1 MTVGMDGGRAW
12 KVLPHMSDII
22 VQSRFSAL
30 YTCYLILTAV
40 LLLFAFFFSDGET
53 GMERLR
59 ILLRVKTR
67 PCLAP
72 LDSK

>member
-1 MTVGMDGGRAW
+1 MTVGMDVGRAW

-40 LLLFAFFFSDGET
+40 LLLFAFFFR
-53 GMERLR
+53 MEKQAWR
-59 ILLRVKTR
+59 
-67 PCLAP
+67 
-72 LDSK
+72 D